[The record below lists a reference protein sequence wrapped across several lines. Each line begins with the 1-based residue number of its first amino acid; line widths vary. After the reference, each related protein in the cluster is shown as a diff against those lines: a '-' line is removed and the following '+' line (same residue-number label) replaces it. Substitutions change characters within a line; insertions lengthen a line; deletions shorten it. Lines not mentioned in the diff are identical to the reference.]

1 MTKDQR
7 ITPAGAGKTTYSAN
21 YQCASKDHP
30 RRCGENAASTAFMLA
45 ASGSPPQVRGKRSGT
60 NIYSSV
66 GSDHPRRCGENHC
79 SNRIDRQDNGSPP
92 QVRGKRHFLASS
104 NFRLGITPA
113 GAGKTFLDEPEKEEQ
128 WDHPRRCG
136 ENFAGMDK
144 PEGMT
149 GSPPQVRGKLE
160 RLHEDCAIT
169 GITPAGAGKTRR
181 CCAHRPKFQDHPRRC
196 GENGLDRRRD
206 PSGIGSPP
214 QVRGKLLEKI
224 GIEKENGIT
233 PAGAGKTAR
242 KVHGTSC
249 IKDHP
254 RRCGENA
261 RTAQDMRLWTGS
273 PPQVRG
279 KPPRCRRKSPM
290 TRITPAGAGKT
301 VVIRRRFALAWDHP
315 RRCGENEMQ
324 VITARVSEG
333 SPPQV
338 RGKRRGYTYSL
349 HQKRITPA
357 GAGKT
362 VTDTYHPHIH
372 AGSPP
377 QVRGK
382 QAAESCQAAMLRI
395 TPAGAGKTQQFRQR
409 NRIDS
414 DHPRRCGE
422 NISDPACCSSIK
434 GSPPQVRGKPERNI
448 SGRSGFGITPAG
460 AGKTCFVI
468 LISSVLQDHP
478 RRCGENRSG
487 TVRTKTTRGSPPQVR
502 GKPCC
507 AFVTASRSRITPAGA
522 GKTRYSCRMCSRS
535 RDHPRRCGENKE
547 TMTED
552 AENAG
557 SPPQVRG
564 KLQLNAQYRLGRR
577 ITPAGAGKTTHTME
591 V

>member
-1 MTKDQR
+1 MRGKHPAKRIYQYPHRITPAGAGKTHVFPAKSRRWQDHPRRCGENKPSPMRSTARPGSPPQVRGKLLAVRLSPVLFRITPAGAGKTLKYILLCPKWWDHPRRCGENTAQWTQKRLIGGSPPQVRGKRISSTNFIFISGITPAGAGKTFRLSPAKIAAEDHPRRCGENIHISADFFAHIGSPPQVRGKRGTKPTMTKDQR

-214 QVRGKLLEKI
+214 QVRGKLALI
-224 GIEKENGIT
+224 ANLPQIIGIT
-233 PAGAGKTAR
+233 PAGAGKTLGSGRSAVGIR
-242 KVHGTSC
+242 
-249 IKDHP
+249 DHP

-261 RTAQDMRLWTGS
+261 
-273 PPQVRG
+273 
-279 KPPRCRRKSPM
+279 
-290 TRITPAGAGKT
+290 
-301 VVIRRRFALAWDHP
+301 
-315 RRCGENEMQ
+315 
-324 VITARVSEG
+324 
-333 SPPQV
+333 
-338 RGKRRGYTYSL
+338 
-349 HQKRITPA
+349 
-357 GAGKT
+357 
-362 VTDTYHPHIH
+362 
-372 AGSPP
+372 
-377 QVRGK
+377 
-382 QAAESCQAAMLRI
+382 
-395 TPAGAGKTQQFRQR
+395 
-409 NRIDS
+409 
-414 DHPRRCGE
+414 
-422 NISDPACCSSIK
+422 
-434 GSPPQVRGKPERNI
+434 
-448 SGRSGFGITPAG
+448 
-460 AGKTCFVI
+460 
-468 LISSVLQDHP
+468 
-478 RRCGENRSG
+478 
-487 TVRTKTTRGSPPQVR
+487 
-502 GKPCC
+502 
-507 AFVTASRSRITPAGA
+507 
-522 GKTRYSCRMCSRS
+522 
-535 RDHPRRCGENKE
+535 
-547 TMTED
+547 
-552 AENAG
+552 
-557 SPPQVRG
+557 
-564 KLQLNAQYRLGRR
+564 
-577 ITPAGAGKTTHTME
+577 
-591 V
+591 

>member
-1 MTKDQR
+1 M
-7 ITPAGAGKTTYSAN
+7 
-21 YQCASKDHP
+21 
-30 RRCGENAASTAFMLA
+30 
-45 ASGSPPQVRGKRSGT
+45 
-60 NIYSSV
+60 
-66 GSDHPRRCGENHC
+66 
-79 SNRIDRQDNGSPP
+79 
-92 QVRGKRHFLASS
+92 RGKRHFLASS

-362 VTDTYHPHIH
+362 GGGELSGGDV
-372 AGSPP
+372 
-377 QVRGK
+377 
-382 QAAESCQAAMLRI
+382 E
-395 TPAGAGKTQQFRQR
+395 
-409 NRIDS
+409 

-557 SPPQVRG
+557 SPPRMRG
-564 KLQLNAQYRLGRR
+564 KRVVKHFNFIHSR
-577 ITPAGAGKTTHTME
+577 ITPADAGKTTPAVGVSRKVGDHPRGCGENMIWLRAGSRTTGSPPRMRGKP
-591 V
+591 

>member
-1 MTKDQR
+1 MRGKRGTKPTMTKDQR

-254 RRCGENA
+254 RRCGENCCD
-261 RTAQDMRLWTGS
+261 TPPFCISMGS

-279 KPPRCRRKSPM
+279 KPG
-290 TRITPAGAGKT
+290 I
-301 VVIRRRFALAWDHP
+301 VV
-315 RRCGENEMQ
+315 
-324 VITARVSEG
+324 
-333 SPPQV
+333 
-338 RGKRRGYTYSL
+338 
-349 HQKRITPA
+349 
-357 GAGKT
+357 
-362 VTDTYHPHIH
+362 
-372 AGSPP
+372 
-377 QVRGK
+377 
-382 QAAESCQAAMLRI
+382 
-395 TPAGAGKTQQFRQR
+395 
-409 NRIDS
+409 
-414 DHPRRCGE
+414 
-422 NISDPACCSSIK
+422 
-434 GSPPQVRGKPERNI
+434 
-448 SGRSGFGITPAG
+448 
-460 AGKTCFVI
+460 
-468 LISSVLQDHP
+468 
-478 RRCGENRSG
+478 
-487 TVRTKTTRGSPPQVR
+487 
-502 GKPCC
+502 
-507 AFVTASRSRITPAGA
+507 
-522 GKTRYSCRMCSRS
+522 
-535 RDHPRRCGENKE
+535 
-547 TMTED
+547 
-552 AENAG
+552 
-557 SPPQVRG
+557 
-564 KLQLNAQYRLGRR
+564 
-577 ITPAGAGKTTHTME
+577 
-591 V
+591 

>member
-1 MTKDQR
+1 M
-7 ITPAGAGKTTYSAN
+7 
-21 YQCASKDHP
+21 
-30 RRCGENAASTAFMLA
+30 
-45 ASGSPPQVRGKRSGT
+45 
-60 NIYSSV
+60 
-66 GSDHPRRCGENHC
+66 
-79 SNRIDRQDNGSPP
+79 
-92 QVRGKRHFLASS
+92 RGKRHFLASS

-382 QAAESCQAAMLRI
+382 QRDYDGGRRKRRI
-395 TPAGAGKTQQFRQR
+395 TPAGAGKTIRQQ
-409 NRIDS
+409 
-414 DHPRRCGE
+414 GVVLVKE
-422 NISDPACCSSIK
+422 
-434 GSPPQVRGKPERNI
+434 GSPPQVRGKPKQTFR
-448 SGRSGFGITPAG
+448 
-460 AGKTCFVI
+460 
-468 LISSVLQDHP
+468 
-478 RRCGENRSG
+478 
-487 TVRTKTTRGSPPQVR
+487 
-502 GKPCC
+502 KP
-507 AFVTASRSRITPAGA
+507 TRSRITPAGA
-522 GKTRYSCRMCSRS
+522 GKTLSAGIGGFLR
-535 RDHPRRCGENKE
+535 RDHPRRCGENFA
-547 TMTED
+547 T
-552 AENAG
+552 AQGLRSRLG

-564 KLQLNAQYRLGRR
+564 KLCFSVAGAEPQR
-577 ITPAGAGKTTHTME
+577 ITPAGAGKTLQLAVDNSQE
-591 V
+591 